1 MRCGMNLSSKVGW
14 KGLTSPAGSAPR
26 RARSMAGS
34 CRKCHPGD
42 AQTRLIRRSS
52 STQSSRFPTNDHHR
66 SDGISCA
73 PTYGSVAYAG
83 VGCRCASHPHQKE
96 FGVITTD
103 TTEAIPP
110 VGEPDDDLIQLL
122 TPEGERVHH
131 EAYTPRIDD
140 LDRAALE
147 GFYRDMVLVRRFDTE
162 ATSLQR
168 HGELGLWPPCLGQEA
183 AQIGSGRALARQDYV
198 FPSYRELGVA
208 WTRGVDLLKEIGRAS
223 CRRRGV
229 ASRVRR

>member
-1 MRCGMNLSSKVGW
+1 
-14 KGLTSPAGSAPR
+14 
-26 RARSMAGS
+26 
-34 CRKCHPGD
+34 GD
-42 AQTRLIRRSS
+42 TQTRLIRRSS
-52 STQSSRFPTNDHHR
+52 STQSWRFPTNDHHR

-110 VGEPDDDLIQLL
+110 VGEPDDDHIQ
-122 TPEGERVHH
+122 
-131 EAYTPRIDD
+131 PRTAARDRGHLAPYPPRLVD
-140 LDRAALE
+140 LARAALD

-183 AQIGSGRALARQDYV
+183 AQIGSGRALARQDY
-198 FPSYRELGVA
+198 
-208 WTRGVDLLKEIGRAS
+208 
-223 CRRRGV
+223 
-229 ASRVRR
+229 